1 MSIPVILAKIIG
13 PLALISGIGSF
24 DLKKFTAF
32 SKDPGK
38 KWGLLVMGYVNSI
51 LGLTTITLYN
61 VWTWS
66 PYLIVTITGWMIF
79 IFGLFQL
86 GLPADI
92 MYPPKKYTLK
102 NPEKYFFSLLGA
114 ALIWVGYF
122 LV

>member
-1 MSIPVILAKIIG
+1 MIIPVILAKILG

-24 DLKKFTAF
+24 DLKRFTAF
-32 SKDPGK
+32 AKDPGK
-38 KWGLLVMGYVNSI
+38 KWGLLIMGYVNSFI
-51 LGLTTITLYN
+51 GLTTISLYN

-79 IFGLFQL
+79 LFGLCQL
-86 GLPADI
+86 GMPADKI
-92 MYPPKKYTLK
+92 FPPKNYTLK
-102 NPEKYFFSLLGA
+102 NPEKYFFSLLGV